1 MTRISATV
9 KAWRGVISDII
20 NDTRFFT
27 CSVEAGMEFRSVIQ
41 AWVDTDKSVLADFL
55 GEHLTLLLTSPKL
68 V

>member
-1 MTRISATV
+1 MTRISATT

-27 CSVEAGMEFRSVIQ
+27 CSVAAGMDFRFIIQ

-55 GEHLTLLLTSPKL
+55 GE
-68 V
+68 